1 MSDTYELYYWPVLPG
16 RGEVI
21 RMLLEDAGAAY
32 RDVGREEGIQAV
44 LAARKGELG
53 GARPFA
59 PPVLKHG
66 DLVLSQSSVIARYIA
81 ERHGLAPADETGR
94 LLAEQHFLGWSDL
107 MVETHDTHHP
117 IALGLHY
124 EDQREA
130 AKLRSKHFLAGRLGT
145 WLRHFEHV
153 VSQAGGVHVGADV
166 TYPDLMAR
174 FVLRGIEYA
183 FPTAFAT
190 QREHIPSLMTL
201 MERVEARPKLA
212 AYLASER
219 AMDFNEHGIFRHYP
233 ELEG

>member
-21 RMLLEDAGAAY
+21 RMLLEDAGAEY
-32 RDVGREEGIQAV
+32 RDVGRDEGISAI
-44 LAARKGELG
+44 LSARKGELG

-81 ERHGLAPADETGR
+81 ERHGLAPADEAGR
-94 LLAEQHFLGWSDL
+94 LIAEQHFLGWSDV

-130 AKLRSKHFLAGRLGT
+130 AKERAKHFLADRLGT
-145 WLRHFEHV
+145 WLQHFEHIV
-153 VSQAGGVHVGADV
+153 AQSGGVHVGNDV

-183 FPTAFAT
+183 FPKAFAEHAERIPALIAL
-190 QREHIPSLMTL
+190 RET
-201 MERVEARPKLA
+201 VEARPRLT

-219 AMDFNEHGIFRHYP
+219 AMGFNEDGIFRHYP
-233 ELEG
+233 ELEA